1 MKLEHFALNVS
12 EPLAMADW
20 YVQHLGLQIVRQKKE
35 PPYTT
40 FLGDDSGQ
48 ILIEIYKNPPED
60 VPSYQQMNPL
70 LLHLAFVSDDPQK
83 DKQRLLNEGAGSVED
98 LVMED
103 GTQLFMLRDPW
114 GLAFQLCKRAEPMLR

>member
-20 YVQHLGLQIVRQKKE
+20 YVQHLGLQIVRQTKE